1 MSTWL
6 EDFLRVGCYAKLSPV
21 ARGRNQMGNHL
32 TLKNPSFSNSGV
44 RLALWKLTSP
54 PPPPSTIIACAL
66 FEAISVYRKERG
78 ILTTHISVQE
88 FFRPSFCLRLKLP
101 RNRKFDKWLFF
112 WHRIISGIAG
122 WVIFKAPW
130 QIFHT
135 RQGYYRSYTGSNSRL
150 ARLALM
156 AVARTSEGKTFLS
169 TNAPSNRG
177 PNIGT

>member
-1 MSTWL
+1 M
-6 EDFLRVGCYAKLSPV
+6 
-21 ARGRNQMGNHL
+21 
-32 TLKNPSFSNSGV
+32 
-44 RLALWKLTSP
+44 
-54 PPPPSTIIACAL
+54 
-66 FEAISVYRKERG
+66 YRKERG

-88 FFRPSFCLRLKLP
+88 FFEPSFCLRLKLP
-101 RNRKFDKWLFF
+101 RNQKFDKSIFF
-112 WHRIISGIAG
+112 LTQNHLRNCGLGAFQG
-122 WVIFKAPW
+122 PW

-135 RQGYYRSYTGSNSRL
+135 KQGYYRSYTGSNSRL